1 MAFRRVGGALLLAMT
16 VGVVASALLAAP
28 HLQTTV
34 LEQDPTEFFA
44 SEKEYAAVHPVYT
57 RYVLDRALREVPVPT
72 GLRGGNGSCSS
83 GALPR

>member
-1 MAFRRVGGALLLAMT
+1 MAFRRAGGALLLALA
-16 VGVVASALLAAP
+16 VGVVASALLAAT

-57 RYVLDRALREVPVPT
+57 RYVTEIALKSPT
-72 GLRGGNGSCSS
+72 TNRI
-83 GALPR
+83 ARQ